1 MSATDKSVEQPK
13 DSGTTPDGLEGSSK
27 SCTTSHDLVVQEPP
41 KEVIELARQLC
52 AIVGKAQSQ
61 PSAQGRKDAT
71 GKWGVHCLVISPF
84 KVAPPM
90 LPGVITNNL
99 RRKRASFG
107 VRSSRCFC
115 QCDCKHVAQ
124 QLAQQWSPWATSKV
138 DPWGS
143 DCIS

>member
-84 KVAPPM
+84 EVAPPM

-107 VRSSRCFC
+107 VRSSRC
-115 QCDCKHVAQ
+115 
-124 QLAQQWSPWATSKV
+124 LLPT
-138 DPWGS
+138 
-143 DCIS
+143 

>member
-27 SCTTSHDLVVQEPP
+27 SPTTSHGLIIQEPP
-41 KEVIELARQLC
+41 KEMIKLARQLC

-61 PSAQGRKDAT
+61 PSAQGRKDAM

-84 KVAPPM
+84 EVAPPM

-99 RRKRASFG
+99 RRKHASFG
-107 VRSSRCFC
+107 VHSSRCF
-115 QCDCKHVAQ
+115 
-124 QLAQQWSPWATSKV
+124 LPT
-138 DPWGS
+138 
-143 DCIS
+143 